1 MLKNFKQAQKD
12 YCDIYRAFEIQEGRL
27 ISLNIFGM
35 VMMPLEVNRKKL
47 LKAVETFKSILDRYE
62 EDKDRRVLAQ
72 YYIGV
77 DPDHPERQ
85 HGVYKDKDN
94 QHPKWLDKKIKDVIK
109 VLRTRYFFKR
119 FSLPRIREM
128 IDEIHLEVIGKKEI
142 LFFEAKKVYVLVSGS
157 IVMKNHEKQTEIP
170 ETLAKFGEG
179 DILNYL
185 QDQSQIFNSIET
197 WFVA

>member
-1 MLKNFKQAQKD
+1 
-12 YCDIYRAFEIQEGRL
+12 
-27 ISLNIFGM
+27 M

-77 DPDHPERQ
+77 DPDHPEKQ
-85 HGVYKDKDN
+85 NGVYKDKDN
-94 QHPKWLDKKIKDVIK
+94 VHPKWIDRKMTKVIEA
-109 VLRTRYFFKR
+109 LRTRYFFKR

-128 IDEIHLEVIGKKEI
+128 IDEIHIEVIGKKEI
-142 LFFEAKKVYVLVSGS
+142 LFFEGKKVYVLVSGS

-197 WFVA
+197 WFVAQVETEVAIFDYDYFHAVWN